1 MVTTV
6 RNLLPQST
14 LPGGMPVKV
23 FLRDYWQKKPL
34 LIRAAVPGFG
44 DALDK
49 AGLLALAR
57 RDDVESRFVSH
68 TQSEWQL
75 GNGPFSAAEIKRWKA
90 PWTVLV
96 QGVNLVLP
104 AGDALLRHF
113 SFIPYARLD
122 DLMVSYATDGG
133 GVGPHI
139 DNYDVFL
146 LQGSGRRR
154 WRIGKAK
161 RRELVAEAPLKI
173 LKHFVPDEEHVL
185 EAGDMLYLP
194 PDWAHDGIA
203 EGECMTWSVGFR
215 TSPANELAEQFLC
228 FLQDRIADENALKGR
243 YSDPD
248 LQAQVHPAEIRKPM
262 ITQTMELLAQIRWD
276 EAIVRDF
283 LGSVLTEPKSH
294 VFFDPPETPLP
305 RKTFVRQAQKYGVC
319 LDARTKMLFSGKTLY
334 LNGEIECFARE
345 DMPTL
350 TRLADQRGLPAQ
362 QIVEESLI
370 AQLYDW
376 YDAGFLHIVKSGD

>member
-1 MVTTV
+1 M
-6 RNLLPQST
+6 SI
-14 LPGGMPVKV
+14 KV

-34 LIRAAVPGFG
+34 LIRGAIPGFG
-44 DALDK
+44 NQLTK
-49 AGLLALAR
+49 AGLLELAS
-57 RDDVESRFVSH
+57 RDDVDSRFVSH
-68 TQSEWQL
+68 TQSEWRL
-75 GNGPFSAAEIKRWKA
+75 GNGPFSAAETKRWKA

-96 QGVNLVLP
+96 QGVNLVFP
-104 AGDALLRHF
+104 AGDELLRRF

-146 LQGSGRRR
+146 LQGRGRRS

-161 RRELVAEAPLKI
+161 RRELVADVPLKI
-173 LKHFVPDEEHVL
+173 LKHFVADEEHVL

-215 TSPANELAEQFLC
+215 TSPANELAEQFLS

-243 YSDPD
+243 YADPN
-248 LQAQVHPAEIRKPM
+248 LQTQVHPAEIRKPM

-276 EAIVRDF
+276 EATVRDF
-283 LGSVLTEPKSH
+283 LGSALTEPKSH

-305 RKTFVRQAQKYGVC
+305 RKTFFRQAQKYGVS
-319 LDARTKMLFSGKTLY
+319 LDARTKMLFSGRALY
-334 LNGEIECFARE
+334 LNGEIESVARE

-350 TRLADQRGLPAQ
+350 INLADQRGLLAQ
-362 QIVEESLI
+362 QIVGGSLI
-370 AQLYDW
+370 EQLFDW
-376 YDAGFLHIVKSGD
+376 YGAGFLHIVKAGDQSSRHAKPLS